1 MTFIIVEM
9 LIVGALLVANGVF
22 AMSEMAVVS
31 SRKSKLKQMAA
42 AGDRG
47 AEAALRLAEKPER
60 FLPTVQIGI
69 TLIGLLA
76 GAFSSFPLLIA
87 QSFPLLIAPRQ
98 SIYANLAAG
107 TPVRVAD
114 PVFVRQDETVLQVL
128 NHRYG
133 SHLR

>member
-1 MTFIIVEM
+1 
-9 LIVGALLVANGVF
+9 
-22 AMSEMAVVS
+22 
-31 SRKSKLKQMAA
+31 MAA

-47 AEAALRLAEKPER
+47 AEAAHRLAEKPER

-114 PVFVRQDETVLQVL
+114 LLARPVFVRQDETVLQVL